1 MKGSEERELIMG
13 HVKYEGISGW
23 VYARYAYYEAYFHPA
38 TDCWRTTGQQSEGL
52 QIFIKLTLQ

>member
-38 TDCWRTTGQQSEGL
+38 TDCWRTTG
-52 QIFIKLTLQ
+52 